1 VKQRQRGYQT
11 VDTRKL
17 LLSVGIVGLSAVS
30 FSTTANADSQ
40 HRPEGRGREVKVKPG
55 QSIQAAINAA
65 KPSTTI
71 KITAGIYK
79 EQLVI
84 SKDGI
89 RLIGEGATLAAPAAF
104 TANACTAVTKLGPPL
119 VTSPDADAG
128 ICIIG
133 DVTFNAYD
141 EFFGN
146 KTVNTVSRSVT
157 GVSVS
162 GLHISGFGVAILM
175 AGAERTRI
183 AKNTIDGS
191 DSFATLALN
200 SPNTTEEY
208 NTATNGPATVAGI
221 GMCAQHSP
229 GLVWHENDLSGF
241 ITGLCI
247 STSNATVIENQVHD
261 NHFGIQVDPGENHIT
276 IRGNHVYDNRR
287 ADPFPIGVPT
297 GVGILIAG
305 HDVLVEDNTVTGNY
319 ADNVA
324 IVGQPF
330 GGGILVVD
338 SPGPPGHESTVS
350 NVVVRDNHLSNNG
363 DVVLTGVDLAL
374 FSPSG
379 GTGNVFTHNDCT
391 SSLPAGL
398 CAA

>member
-1 VKQRQRGYQT
+1 
-11 VDTRKL
+11 VDIRKP
-17 LLSVGIVGLSAVS
+17 LLSIGIVGLLTMSLSTSA
-30 FSTTANADSQ
+30 FADSA
-40 HRPEGRGREVKVKPG
+40 HRPDGGGKEIKVKAG

-65 KPSTTI
+65 QPGTTI
-71 KITAGIYK
+71 RVGPGTYK

-84 SKDGI
+84 SKNGI
-89 RLIGEGATLAAPAAF
+89 RIVGNRATLAAPAAF
-104 TANACTAVTKLGPPL
+104 TANVCTDVAKLGPPL
-119 VTSPDADAG
+119 PTSPAADAG

-133 DVTFNAYD
+133 DVTFNDYD
-141 EFFGN
+141 PFFGN
-146 KTVNTVSRSVT
+146 KTVNTISRSVT

-162 GLHISGFGVAILM
+162 GLRISGFGVGVII
-175 AGAERTRI
+175 AGAERTKI
-183 AKNTIDGS
+183 SKNTIGGS

-208 NTATNGPATVAGI
+208 NTASNGPTTIAGI

-229 GLVWHENDLSGF
+229 GLLWHENDLSGF

-247 STSNATVIENQVHD
+247 STSYATVVENRLHD

-287 ADPFPIGVPT
+287 IDPFPIGIPT
-297 GVGILIAG
+297 GIGILIAG
-305 HDVLVEDNTVTGNY
+305 HDVLVEDNKVTGNY

-324 IVGQPF
+324 IIGEPF
-330 GGGILVVD
+330 AGGILVAD

-350 NVVVRDNHLSNNG
+350 NVIVRDNHLSDNG
-363 DVVLTGVDLAL
+363 DVVLVLY
-374 FSPSG
+374 SPSG
-379 GTGNVFTHNDCT
+379 GSGNVFTNNDCT

-398 CAA
+398 CAT